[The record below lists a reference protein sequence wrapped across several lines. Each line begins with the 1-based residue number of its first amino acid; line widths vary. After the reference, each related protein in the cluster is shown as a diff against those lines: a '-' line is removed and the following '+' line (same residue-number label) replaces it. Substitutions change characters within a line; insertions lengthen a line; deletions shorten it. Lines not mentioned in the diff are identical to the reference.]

1 MAGYKETPLQKMIG
15 MMYLV
20 LTALLA
26 LNVSKEILE
35 AFVNVN
41 SSIEM
46 TNENFAKKVK
56 DVYGRFDLQLQ
67 LQKEKVTPYWQ
78 KAQAARKLA
87 GGMENYLDSLKY
99 TIILKSLNTV
109 KTIEQA
115 KTHEMNIR
123 NDRIDN
129 YDDPTNFFF
138 GNSEDGSGGE
148 AIVLKRRIENFKAD
162 MIKLVDPKYQ
172 SAVKFGLE
180 TKNPKDPQGY
190 YYDASHNKV
199 NWEQHN
205 FYRTILAACLT
216 ILNKFKAEVLN
227 AEFDVVNI
235 LYSSISA
242 QDFKFDTI
250 QAKVIPKSRFVFSGD
265 QYEAEV
271 LVAGYQTKDIPIV
284 KYVTGTENMTPSM
297 EVNART
303 VTGENGVVSLTFQP
317 GGEGLQ
323 KYAGYIQIKDPSGTP
338 KNYYFT
344 DSYIVGKRVIA
355 IAPIKMLVFYK
366 GIDNPVRITAP
377 GGAESLDLK
386 ISYGTIRKEG
396 ADYIV
401 FIPPQGG
408 PTEATV
414 TVNANYSGHTIPL
427 GSEKFRLKM
436 LPYPTVMLGNKSE
449 GAIARNII
457 SAFPYLTPQMPQD
470 FAFEIKYKVTGFTF
484 TTTVAGQYIEYKT
497 QGNTLTNEILGV
509 IKNAKTNQRIT
520 FEDIYVTGPDGTRK
534 LQISQTFKLL

>member
-1 MAGYKETPLQKMIG
+1 MAGYKETPRQKMIG

-41 SSIEM
+41 SSIEL
-46 TNENFAKKVK
+46 TNENFSKKVK
-56 DVYGRFDLQLQ
+56 DVYGKFDLQLQ
-67 LQKEKVTPYWQ
+67 LQKEKVTPYWN
-78 KAQAARKLA
+78 KAQAVKKLSSA
-87 GGMENYLDSLKY
+87 MANYLDSLKY
-99 TIILKSLNTV
+99 VIIVKSINTV
-109 KTIEQA
+109 KTVQEA
-115 KTHEMNIR
+115 KTHELNIR

-148 AIVLKRRIENFKAD
+148 AIILKNKLEKYKKD
-162 MIKLVDPKYQ
+162 MMALVDPKYQ
-172 SAVKFGLE
+172 SSVKFGLE
-180 TKNPKDPQGY
+180 TSNPKDPGGY

-199 NWEQHN
+199 NWAQHN

-216 ILNKFKAEVLN
+216 ILNKYKAEVYN
-227 AEFDVVNI
+227 AEFDVINI

-250 QAKVIPKSRFVFSGD
+250 QAKVIPKSRFVFAGD

-284 KYVTGTENMTPSM
+284 RYVMGTENMTPAM
-297 EVNART
+297 EGNART
-303 VTGENGVVSLTFQP
+303 VTGEGGIVSLTFQP

-338 KNYYFT
+338 KNYYFS

-355 IAPIKMLVFYK
+355 IAPTKMLVFYK

-377 GGAESLDLK
+377 GGAESLDVK
-386 ISYGTIRKEG
+386 ITYGTIRKEG
-396 ADYIV
+396 SDYVV
-401 FIPPQGG
+401 FIPATGG
-408 PTEATV
+408 PTEATL
-414 TVNANYSGHTIPL
+414 TVNANYAGHSIPL

-449 GAIARNII
+449 GAIARNVVA
-457 SAFPYLTPQMPQD
+457 AFPYLTPIMPQD

-497 QGNTLTNEILGV
+497 QGNTLTNEILSV

-534 LQISQTFKLL
+534 LQISQTFKML

>member
-1 MAGYKETPLQKMIG
+1 MAGYKETPRQKMIG

-41 SSIEM
+41 SSIEV
-46 TNENFAKKVK
+46 TNENFSRKVK
-56 DVYGRFDLQLQ
+56 DVYGKFDLQLQ

-78 KAQAARKLA
+78 KAQIARKLA

-99 TIILKSLNTV
+99 VIMMKSINTI
-109 KTIEQA
+109 KTYEQA
-115 KTHEMNIR
+115 KTHELNIR
-123 NDRIDN
+123 SDRIDN

-138 GNSEDGSGGE
+138 GTSEDGSGGE
-148 AIVLKRRIENFKAD
+148 AIILKNQIEKFKKE
-162 MIKLVDPKYQ
+162 MMKLIEPKYQ

-180 TKNPKDPQGY
+180 TSNPKDPKGY

-216 ILNKFKAEVLN
+216 ILNKLKAEVLN

-284 KYVTGTENMTPSM
+284 KYVTGTENMTPAM
-297 EVNART
+297 EANART
-303 VTGENGVVSLTFQP
+303 VTGEKGVVSLSFQP

-323 KYAGYIQIKDPSGTP
+323 KFAGYIQIKDPSGTP
-338 KNYYFT
+338 RNYYFS
-344 DSYIVGKRVIA
+344 DNYIVAKRA
-355 IAPIKMLVFYK
+355 ISISPIKMLVFYK
-366 GIDNPVRITAP
+366 GIDNPVRIAVP
-377 GGAESLDLK
+377 GGAES
-386 ISYGTIRKEG
+386 IEPRITYGTIRKEG
-396 ADYIV
+396 SDYV
-401 FIPPQGG
+401 VAIPPQGG
-408 PTEATV
+408 PTEATL
-414 TVNANYSGHTIPL
+414 TVNANYQGHPVML

-436 LPYPTVMLGNKSE
+436 LPYPTVWLGNKSE

-457 SAFPYLTPQMPQD
+457 AAFPYLTAMMPQD
-470 FAFEIKYKVTGFTF
+470 FAFDIKYKVTGFTF

-497 QGNTLTNEILGV
+497 QGNALTNEVMNV